1 MMIQKILC
9 AVACATGLALGASA
23 GIPEFNDAM
32 RRGDIQAAS
41 VEAVDTW
48 ESWDKTHPDTA
59 LMAREFGFV
68 SMLAGNYEAARDF
81 ARFLADQGAH
91 LPKPDDFP
99 LTSAVL
105 LWAAEYKLSGS
116 AEMRDALAVS
126 LRQRAEIE
134 GVDLI
139 TAAGAEA
146 LYSGD
151 WVTGDWERVIESAG
165 LAVELMGRDP
175 DGLIPRMRRA
185 QMIGAAADFLYKK
198 DRLTKSRNE
207 TYHAM
212 ADVHDAIAAD
222 IDADTEGRMRSQL
235 WPLKWQAEA
244 WAHSM
249 EAYLT
254 SDYAQIDSL
263 ISTKVE
269 ARRLVHPNVPYVET
283 SPELAAFPVC
293 PGEFKGKRMT
303 YPSSRAFSG
312 LVGSVLVR
320 IETDERGKVI
330 NTELLASVPLEG
342 FAETVLE
349 KARTWTY
356 RPDRDADLRQCR
368 VEFNNYTYKVSFLI
382 G

>member
-9 AVACATGLALGASA
+9 AVACAAGLAFGASA

-151 WVTGDWERVIESAG
+151 WVTGDWERLIESAG
-165 LAVELMGRDP
+165 LAVELMALGKPVLAYIRDE
-175 DGLIPRMRRA
+175 DLHFIDPRMRAELPVLQVTPDTVAVALRSILEMPRQELGRLGKRSRA
-185 QMIGAAADFLYKK
+185 FIE
-198 DRLTKSRNE
+198 RW
-207 TYHAM
+207 
-212 ADVHDAIAAD
+212 HDPMRIAAD
-222 IDADTEGRMRSQL
+222 IKRDYEAAIARKDA
-235 WPLKWQAEA
+235 
-244 WAHSM
+244 
-249 EAYLT
+249 
-254 SDYAQIDSL
+254 
-263 ISTKVE
+263 
-269 ARRLVHPNVPYVET
+269 
-283 SPELAAFPVC
+283 
-293 PGEFKGKRMT
+293 
-303 YPSSRAFSG
+303 
-312 LVGSVLVR
+312 
-320 IETDERGKVI
+320 
-330 NTELLASVPLEG
+330 
-342 FAETVLE
+342 
-349 KARTWTY
+349 KA
-356 RPDRDADLRQCR
+356 
-368 VEFNNYTYKVSFLI
+368 V
-382 G
+382 